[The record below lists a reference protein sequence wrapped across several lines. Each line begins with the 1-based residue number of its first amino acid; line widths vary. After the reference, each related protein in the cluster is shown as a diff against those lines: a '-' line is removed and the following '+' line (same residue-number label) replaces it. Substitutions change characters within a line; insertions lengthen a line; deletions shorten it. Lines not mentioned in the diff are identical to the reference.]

1 MQVQYLSQKI
11 SGGGHGNR
19 FQYSYLENPI
29 DRGASQATVHRV
41 AQSQTLLNAKEI
53 GKFQMT
59 LILAGKFQKIVSFQK
74 MLFILTYNG
83 FYCHPLM
90 YILKFLEFS
99 F

>member
-41 AQSQTLLNAKEI
+41 AQSQTLLKQLSTHTFIKEKEHKNPI
-53 GKFQMT
+53 S
-59 LILAGKFQKIVSFQK
+59 LL
-74 MLFILTYNG
+74 
-83 FYCHPLM
+83 
-90 YILKFLEFS
+90 
-99 F
+99 

>member
-41 AQSQTLLNAKEI
+41 AQSQTLLKQLSTHRKCGNEITEKEQKTCSVSGLRHFI
-53 GKFQMT
+53 KFEENQ
-59 LILAGKFQKIVSFQK
+59 QK
-74 MLFILTYNG
+74 L
-83 FYCHPLM
+83 
-90 YILKFLEFS
+90 YILIPVVILYVR
-99 F
+99 